1 MSNEL
6 VAGGDA
12 SGGVPNGTPAGGGVP
27 NGTPALSAADAA
39 QEWQR
44 KLEAERMK
52 WETDLNRMK
61 SSLQSQIAQTQAD
74 YRQREAAYNQRIRE
88 LEVAGLDE
96 TEREKYE
103 RVRLQQDFQAMQRDY
118 QQLQQQL
125 ESERQRQA
133 YVTAFANMGVNPAQ
147 LDSTSPETVIASG
160 WAAVQARMRE
170 LEAKSQT
177 PASAAPNSPATDLTP
192 PTVNVNSGN
201 LPSGNPSWPDLI
213 QKYGSMEK
221 VFSLVE
227 QQQLPVS
234 VIPLT

>member
-1 MSNEL
+1 MKPLIPRKTEFEL
-6 VAGGDA
+6 
-12 SGGVPNGTPAGGGVP
+12 S
-27 NGTPALSAADAA
+27 LKADREHAA
-39 QEWQR
+39 QG
-44 KLEAERMK
+44 
-52 WETDLNRMK
+52 
-61 SSLQSQIAQTQAD
+61 
-74 YRQREAAYNQRIRE
+74 AAMHKQKPLAVNIHDDKQRIRE

-103 RVRLQQDFQAMQRDY
+103 RARLQQDFQAMQREY

-133 YVTAFANMGVNPAQ
+133 YVTAFSNMGVNPAQ
-147 LDSTSPETVIASG
+147 LDATSPETVIASG

-201 LPSGNPSWPDLI
+201 LPSGNPSWPDLV

-234 VIPLT
+234 IIPLT